1 MWCVCR
7 VSLYMQRT
15 VCAYK
20 CTSRVSLA
28 VEFGASET
36 SLSYYSAFAGSDI
49 FTLTLFTLSEPYES
63 CIVSITSVLWKAGYG
78 GLCNVQGL
86 KLCVFK

>member
-15 VCAYK
+15 VYAYK

-49 FTLTLFTLSEPYES
+49 FYPDLIHTVRA
-63 CIVSITSVLWKAGYG
+63 I
-78 GLCNVQGL
+78 
-86 KLCVFK
+86 